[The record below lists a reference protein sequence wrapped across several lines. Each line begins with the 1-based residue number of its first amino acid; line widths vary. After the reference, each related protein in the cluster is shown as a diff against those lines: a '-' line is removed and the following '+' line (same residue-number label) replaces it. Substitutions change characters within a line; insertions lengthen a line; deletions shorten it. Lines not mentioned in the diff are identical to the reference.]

1 MTAAEYHQQQLE
13 QQELEDVAYG
23 MNLNHGRFV
32 GVARFIRDN
41 AKGERDIQDAIK
53 YILRTLEDYEQLDR
67 RAA

>member
-13 QQELEDVAYG
+13 QREQEDIAHG

-41 AKGERDIQDAIK
+41 AKSERDIQDALK

>member
-1 MTAAEYHQQQLE
+1 
-13 QQELEDVAYG
+13 

-41 AKGERDIQDAIK
+41 AKGERDVQDAIK
-53 YILRTLEDYEQLDR
+53 YLMSVLEDYEQLNR